1 MTSSTLI
8 KLGANGNDIS
18 TVYSFISFQYLQ
30 FDMLQFVLFQRKRC
44 VGEWKRNR
52 TCLIPVTISFIWFI
66 LVIWPGFSF
75 LGSLVDL
82 SSISYCQNKG
92 QRSRFNGKYQT
103 ISTNPRIILKRS
115 VEQIIPCLITKTWF
129 RQEKGRKRKWSRS
142 FRENWELWFQ
152 GMKQFSVIELMWKQN
167 YLQHPKIEG

>member
-44 VGEWKRNR
+44 VGEWKRNH
-52 TCLIPVTISFIWFI
+52 TCLIPVTISLIYLI
-66 LVIWPGFSF
+66 HSCSF
-75 LGSLVDL
+75 DPDFLFWGHLL
-82 SSISYCQNKG
+82 IYLPYHISRTTDKEVA
-92 QRSRFNGKYQT
+92 RFNGKYET
-103 ISTNPRIILKRS
+103 ISTNPRIILKSS

-129 RQEKGRKRKWSRS
+129 RQEKGRK
-142 FRENWELWFQ
+142 EEETDQIL
-152 GMKQFSVIELMWKQN
+152 
-167 YLQHPKIEG
+167 